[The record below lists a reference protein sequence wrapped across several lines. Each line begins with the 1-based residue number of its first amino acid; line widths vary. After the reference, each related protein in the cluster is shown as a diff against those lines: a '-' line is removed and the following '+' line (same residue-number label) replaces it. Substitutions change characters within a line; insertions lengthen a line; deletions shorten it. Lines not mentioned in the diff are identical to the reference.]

1 MLPVNDLF
9 VNLRLDPDN
18 QKLLVSNTT
27 FIHFAGML
35 LQYIVEVSAVEA
47 SVEVILFCELFLY
60 SLILLRVF
68 LVIYLLLILL
78 LLGFVLLQPFN
89 LRHSFT
95 IVELFARELNH
106 SAEPFPSEH
115 KLIPEADSLHGI
127 EVVEPE
133 LILLIFSKKFAPDLL
148 QVVEHAMELFLSPG
162 SCFNSFELQWVLPI
176 ARLSDFVHYTKV
188 EKALFHILFNRALDL
203 RYQECHQ
210 VSMGLLRLIFPIL
223 LSPLLMILFLFV
235 CLIERALLHIIAVDH
250 VNSLPC
256 KVFLISATV
265 WIGEKHVTLLRAHE
279 ENLYLFLRKLIL
291 QRG

>member
-27 FIHFAGML
+27 LIHFAGML
-35 LQYIVEVSAVEA
+35 LQYIVEVSAMET

-78 LLGFVLLQPFN
+78 LLSFVLLQPLN
-89 LRHSFT
+89 LRHSFA

-106 SAEPFPSEH
+106 AAEPFSSEH

-127 EVVEPE
+127 EIVEPE

-148 QVVEHAMELFLSPG
+148 QVVEHAMELFLAPG
-162 SCFNSFELQWVLPI
+162 SCFNSFELQRVLPI
-176 ARLSDFVHYTKV
+176 ARLSDFVHDTKV
-188 EKALFHILFNRALDL
+188 E
-203 RYQECHQ
+203 
-210 VSMGLLRLIFPIL
+210 
-223 LSPLLMILFLFV
+223 
-235 CLIERALLHIIAVDH
+235 
-250 VNSLPC
+250 
-256 KVFLISATV
+256 
-265 WIGEKHVTLLRAHE
+265 
-279 ENLYLFLRKLIL
+279 
-291 QRG
+291 